1 MAVNMTTTETWQCG
15 RLHIANVSKICQIDS
30 NKHQKQACEVVYLD
44 VLEKATS
51 LDDLGSSR
59 VFALGPEARK

>member
-30 NKHQKQACEVVYLD
+30 YKHQKQAWEVVYLD
-44 VLEKATS
+44 VLEKATRM
-51 LDDLGSSR
+51 DDLGTTR
-59 VFALGPEARK
+59 VFALGPAARK